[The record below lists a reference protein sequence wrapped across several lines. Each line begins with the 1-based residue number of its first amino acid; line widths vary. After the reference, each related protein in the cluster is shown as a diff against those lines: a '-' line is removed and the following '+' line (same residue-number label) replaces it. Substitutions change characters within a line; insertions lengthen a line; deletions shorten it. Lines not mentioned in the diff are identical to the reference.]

1 MLTAYFDESGQESR
15 EFAVI
20 AGFIGD
26 KDAWGQLVS
35 PWRKALGQRRSLHMH
50 DLRFKNQ
57 SVRMLLER
65 RAPIP
70 TGSGLTPVHGGIR
83 VCDYEDLLPNSSIF
97 KKLHSGYMSA
107 LFAVVV
113 GILKWLPE
121 GERVELFFEQQ
132 DTYSWLTEIVLQLVA
147 KSSLPVCWSSNGK
160 PKLARWGYVIKGSTP
175 LTEPADFFAFSLL
188 HQERDPLSLKSKWCR
203 PLLDKVG
210 LVHTLGRILTK
221 EEARGEVQE
230 ILNLFNSKPELG
242 AAFERANR
250 IIAEAETNAKKNK

>member
-65 RAPIP
+65 LAPIP

-113 GILKWLPE
+113 GILKWL
-121 GERVELFFEQQ
+121 
-132 DTYSWLTEIVLQLVA
+132 
-147 KSSLPVCWSSNGK
+147 
-160 PKLARWGYVIKGSTP
+160 
-175 LTEPADFFAFSLL
+175 
-188 HQERDPLSLKSKWCR
+188 
-203 PLLDKVG
+203 
-210 LVHTLGRILTK
+210 
-221 EEARGEVQE
+221 
-230 ILNLFNSKPELG
+230 
-242 AAFERANR
+242 
-250 IIAEAETNAKKNK
+250 